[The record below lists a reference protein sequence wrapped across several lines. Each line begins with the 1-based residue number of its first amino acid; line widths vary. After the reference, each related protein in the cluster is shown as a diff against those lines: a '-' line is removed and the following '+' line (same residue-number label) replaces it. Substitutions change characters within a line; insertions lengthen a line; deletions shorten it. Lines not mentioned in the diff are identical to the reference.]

1 MYSSV
6 TRSALPWALRTAALL
21 MVVAA
26 TTKLL
31 PALEPVDGRA
41 AGEPALLRW
50 KWSPDSEWVAEF
62 HQQVTTDST
71 FGAKTLRLA
80 IDSRFTQRWRVRSVD
95 AQGAATLQQSYTKIA
110 VSVDMGMGNT
120 ITFDTDQPATP
131 LGETRR
137 LADALQPLVGPTW
150 TLVVSPRG
158 EVLRLEPS
166 AEAKAAAELAAKNSV
181 AQPLFASD
189 GAIGLVRQAFTPLPE
204 EAVMP
209 GGGWRSSL
217 PWKASFG
224 VGEISNQYTYEGVRP
239 NDGSSVAAVR
249 VESRID
255 AKPGPGKVTK
265 GRELKEQKIAGLLL
279 FDMAGG
285 ALVESRQTQS
295 LRSESRVRDVPL
307 AAQLAS
313 ELTVTIRKPSAT
325 ASNPQ

>member
-1 MYSSV
+1 MHSPV
-6 TRSALPWALRTAALL
+6 TRSVLAWALRSAALL
-21 MVVAA
+21 VVAA
-26 TTKLL
+26 AVTKLL
-31 PALEPVDGRA
+31 PAVEPEGGKTAV
-41 AGEPALLRW
+41 EPALLRW

-80 IDSRFTQRWRVRSVD
+80 IESRFTQRWLVRSVD

-120 ITFDTDQPATP
+120 IAFDTDRPANP
-131 LGETRR
+131 MGESRR

-166 AEAKAAAELAAKNSV
+166 AEAKAAAELAGKNSV
-181 AQPLFASD
+181 VQPLFASD
-189 GAIGLVRQAFTPLPE
+189 GAIGLVRQAFVPLPE
-204 EAVMP
+204 EPVMP
-209 GGGWRSSL
+209 GGGWRTSL

-224 VGEISNQYTYEGVRP
+224 VGEIAHQYTYEGVRP
-239 NDGSSVAAVR
+239 QDGSSVAAVR

-265 GRELKEQKIAGLLL
+265 GRELKEQKIVGLML
-279 FDMAGG
+279 FDLAGG
-285 ALVESRQTQS
+285 TLVESRQTQS

-307 AAQLAS
+307 AAQLSS
-313 ELTVTIRKPSAT
+313 ELTVTIRKPDAKG
-325 ASNPQ
+325 SNSQ